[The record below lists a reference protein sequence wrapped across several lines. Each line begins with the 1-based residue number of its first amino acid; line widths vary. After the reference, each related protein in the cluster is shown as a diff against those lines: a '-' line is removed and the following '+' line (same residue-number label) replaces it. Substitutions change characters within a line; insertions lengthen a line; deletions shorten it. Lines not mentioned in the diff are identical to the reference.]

1 MAAGLSG
8 HIALAEGDTASAVRA
23 FAQLVPA
30 GTRGQLTRPWE
41 SFGAEHLALARIHMA
56 RGEYDEAYRVARCFD
71 SPGAASVIYPVFL
84 RASLELRLEAARELG
99 DEDDVAAIE
108 RRLAGLGVGG

>member
-8 HIALAEGDTASAVRA
+8 HIALADGDTATAVRT
-23 FAQLVPA
+23 FTELVPS
-30 GTRGQLTRPWE
+30 GTRGHLTRPWE

-56 RGEYDEAYRVARCFD
+56 RGEYDDAYRVARCFD
-71 SPGAASVIYPVFL
+71 SPGAASVIYPIFL

-99 DEDDVAAIE
+99 WGGEVEDLE
-108 RRLAGLGVGG
+108 RRFRGLEGGP